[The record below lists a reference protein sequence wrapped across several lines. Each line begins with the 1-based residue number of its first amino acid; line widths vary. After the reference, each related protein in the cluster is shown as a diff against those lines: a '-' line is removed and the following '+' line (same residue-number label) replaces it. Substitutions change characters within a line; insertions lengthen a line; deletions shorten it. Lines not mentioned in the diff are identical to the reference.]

1 MKKSCRWMG
10 WVLMGGVLFLAACI
24 SLPDEET
31 AALKAQA
38 DQAAHNKE
46 VIHRFIELFM
56 QGNWQED
63 LPKVIAEDCIIHY
76 PGGKDVVGLQAIMK
90 NWAIF
95 FGALKDLKVI
105 SLAEMSEGDLVI
117 ELLTFEA
124 IYDGEF
130 MGRQVNGVPIKYNQV
145 EMAKIA
151 DGKIVEWWIEQDRL
165 MMMEQLGMEIVWK

>member
-1 MKKSCRWMG
+1 
-10 WVLMGGVLFLAACI
+10 
-24 SLPDEET
+24 
-31 AALKAQA
+31 
-38 DQAAHNKE
+38 
-46 VIHRFIELFM
+46 
-56 QGNWQED
+56 
-63 LPKVIAEDCIIHY
+63 
-76 PGGKDVVGLQAIMK
+76 MK

-105 SLAEMSEGDLVI
+105 PLAEMSEGDLVL

-130 MGRQVNGVPIKYNQV
+130 MGRQVSGVPIKYNQV
-145 EMAKIA
+145 EMMKIA